1 MKAFESVDK
10 LHSVIKPLHF
20 SSELYIDF
28 PIAVCRCRF
37 VDKTNLPFAAA
48 NYRQQK
54 SAKSAKN
61 TAEFGLNWAEFIA

>member
-48 NYRQQK
+48 NYGQQK
-54 SAKSAKN
+54 SAKIGKN
-61 TAEFGLNWAEFIA
+61 RQEIQVNLA